1 VLEEVNNKFT
11 VAIDSPLFLTLSVT
25 RLSHI
30 CCNCKLITYFLT
42 EYTELVPGLCKRSL
56 VNKLIFDPY
65 PDKGNR
71 SVFYSHALVVG
82 FRVELLHER
91 IEGGASNL
99 FLKFLI
105 QTYVDATRNRAIREG
120 VGLSN

>member
-1 VLEEVNNKFT
+1 
-11 VAIDSPLFLTLSVT
+11 
-25 RLSHI
+25 
-30 CCNCKLITYFLT
+30 
-42 EYTELVPGLCKRSL
+42 VPGLCKRSL

-71 SVFYSHALVVG
+71 SVFYSCALIVR
-82 FRVELLHER
+82 FRVELLHKR

-105 QTYVDATRNRAIREG
+105 QTYTDS
-120 VGLSN
+120 VGHVNNVSKPNPTFGLTLVTNP